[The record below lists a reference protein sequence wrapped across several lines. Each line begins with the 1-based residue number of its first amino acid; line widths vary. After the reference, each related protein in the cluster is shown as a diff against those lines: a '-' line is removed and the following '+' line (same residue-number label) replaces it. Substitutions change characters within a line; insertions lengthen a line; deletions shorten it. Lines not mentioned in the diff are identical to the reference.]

1 MEYPSIH
8 STVDVVDSKTL
19 SSPFYSSDSLVS
31 LYNLLSARHR
41 QPFLSYFFFFL
52 GGGGYFLSLYIAGAS
67 KDRMK
72 EKKRELTVGENE
84 R

>member
-1 MEYPSIH
+1 MLSIQRLCLGLFIAPIL
-8 STVDVVDSKTL
+8 L
-19 SSPFYSSDSLVS
+19 SLFITCFLHVIDSL
-31 LYNLLSARHR
+31 
-41 QPFLSYFFFFL
+41 FFHIFF
-52 GGGGYFLSLYIAGAS
+52 GGGYFLSLYIAGAS